1 MLQEWTTLL
10 MQPLEGFWMEIS
22 AKLPGILAALVLL
35 LIGMVVARVIRT
47 GVQRGLKYANLD
59 QITDKV
65 KLNELVARLG
75 MGRSPSFIIGFAA
88 YWLIILVFTLS
99 ASNAVKMTVV
109 SQMLQRFLMFLPQ
122 LLGAVLV
129 LCAGLLIARFLGEIV
144 QNAAVANRL
153 QGAVGLS
160 KVVKFVVVMF
170 SAVMAMEQIGIDTSI
185 MTSSVQIILA
195 TLGLALAIAFGL
207 GGRDVAADIIRSFT
221 AKRG

>member
-129 LCAGLLIARFLGEIV
+129 L
-144 QNAAVANRL
+144 
-153 QGAVGLS
+153 
-160 KVVKFVVVMF
+160 
-170 SAVMAMEQIGIDTSI
+170 
-185 MTSSVQIILA
+185 
-195 TLGLALAIAFGL
+195 
-207 GGRDVAADIIRSFT
+207 
-221 AKRG
+221 